1 MLNTVTKLTKF
12 HDREHPGVGIG
23 PRDRDRSGPGD
34 SRRIKLA
41 IEHEEREVFRV
52 ASARECAANAPKGR
66 PSIEVFSP
74 AAFTKLFRKPFSRE
88 DLAALLFAVI
98 RSGLRENGVD
108 IEHTDAFI
116 FEFLTQDGRAEEFA
130 LAPLLYPGAR
140 KAFVIDE
147 SSGIETPHDLFKNIN
162 FMHALRELRAN
173 LRLTALPVGEQAEH
187 IPAFLDDD
195 LFRFVIA
202 EYSTSTRVAAL
213 PRCGFPRFDGGDVL
227 GELFNDARAPIL
239 LPSSSVGTRIRF
251 ARGRHRLRIRRPP
264 QEHRQRPS

>member
-1 MLNTVTKLTKF
+1 MLNIVTKLTKF

-52 ASARECAANAPKGR
+52 ASARECAANASKSR
-66 PSIEVFSP
+66 PSIKVFSP
-74 AAFTKLFRKPFSRE
+74 AALTKLFRKPFSRE
-88 DLAALLFAVI
+88 DLAALLFAVV

-108 IEHTDAFI
+108 IGRTDAFI
-116 FEFLTQDGRAEEFA
+116 FEFSTQSGCAEEFA

-162 FMHALRELRAN
+162 FM
-173 LRLTALPVGEQAEH
+173 QAEH

-227 GELFNDARAPIL
+227 GELFNDARSPIL
-239 LPSSSVGTRIRF
+239 LPSPSLGTRLRF

>member
-1 MLNTVTKLTKF
+1 MLIIVTMLTII
-12 HDREHPGVGIG
+12 HDREHPGTSIE

-41 IEHEEREVFRV
+41 IEHEEREIFRV
-52 ASARECAANAPKGR
+52 ASARECAANAPKDR
-66 PSIEVFSP
+66 PSIKVFSP
-74 AAFTKLFRKPFSRE
+74 AAFTELLRKPFSRE
-88 DLAALLFAVI
+88 GLAALLFAIVWCGFLEDRI
-98 RSGLRENGVD
+98 D
-108 IEHTDAFI
+108 IWRGDALV
-116 FEFLTQDGRAEEFA
+116 FELAPQYGRAEQFVST
-130 LAPLLYPGAR
+130 PLFNPCAR
-140 KAFVIDE
+140 EGLVVDK
-147 SSGIETPHDLFKNIN
+147 SRGIKSPHDFFENLRFV
-162 FMHALRELRAN
+162 HALRELRAN
-173 LRLTALPVGEQAEH
+173 LRLTALPVGEQAEN

-195 LFRFVIA
+195 FFRFVIA

-239 LPSSSVGTRIRF
+239 LPSPSLGTRLRF